1 MNKKLIAIIVSVVVV
16 FAILIAWI
24 VGTRNSFVKLDENL
38 NERWAQVEVA
48 YQRRLDLIPNLVNT
62 VKGYAEHESSTF
74 EKVTQARA
82 GLTEAYNNANAQ
94 RSAGNNTTDEASLEN
109 FAKSQQGLGKALSIY
124 VNAVKEAYPT
134 LVAGDQFI
142 DLQKQLEGTENR
154 IATER
159 HKYAEAVKE
168 YNLKVRTFPASIVA
182 SMSGFAVKP
191 QFKADAEAASAP
203 KVSF

>member
-38 NERWAQVEVA
+38 NEQWAKVEVQ

-82 GLTEAYNNANAQ
+82 GLTEAYNNANALQ
-94 RSAGNNTTDEASLEN
+94 TAGNNTADEASLEN
-109 FAKSQQGLGKALSIY
+109 FAKSQQSLGKALSIY
-124 VNAVKEAYPT
+124 VNAVKEAYPD
-134 LVAGDQFI
+134 LKADKQFS
-142 DLQKQLEGTENR
+142 DLQAQLEGTENR

-159 HKYAEAVKE
+159 GRYTEAVKE